1 MMLASSALRPF
12 FMLLDAKRKDE
23 CRVASRIKPP
33 NMCVFSPLQLE
44 NKLPQDK
51 GGLRL
56 QMESEFLVS

>member
-1 MMLASSALRPF
+1 
-12 FMLLDAKRKDE
+12 MLLDAEIKDD

-33 NMCVFSPLQLE
+33 NTCVFSPLQLE